1 MIFKTALA
9 LSAASLATAQLVP
22 TGPTPG
28 DSFREG
34 GQCLIQFTPDSS
46 SSSSSSGISAW
57 KDTTISLMSGSNLDM
72 VKVVDIVTG

>member
-1 MIFKTALA
+1 MAV
-9 LSAASLATAQLVP
+9 AQLVP

-34 GQCLIQFTPDSS
+34 GQCLIQFNPDTAANSD
-46 SSSSSSGISAW
+46 W
-57 KDTTISLMSGSNLDM
+57 QDTTISLMSGSNFNM